1 LTASGISANEDQAVI
16 VGTFLDEA
24 FSVAPGIRS
33 TLREV
38 TRDFNFGL
46 VQVVPTGTGAEIV
59 PTLAHEG
66 SAAVVGLDLAALVR

>member
-1 LTASGISANEDQAVI
+1 VATRWGPLSRSSTS
-16 VGTFLDEA
+16 TFGLL
-24 FSVAPGIRS
+24 PPIRS

-46 VQVVPTGTGAEIV
+46 LQVVPTGTGAEIV